1 MKKFIKEFKIAEP
14 VESVYFLKK
23 KELAR
28 TQAGKPYLKL
38 TVSDKSG
45 RIEAKMW
52 ENAEQ
57 ADETVA
63 TGEAVF
69 VRGSVETYR
78 GELQL
83 RVDEIRLAQEGEY
96 KFEDL
101 VRTVENADEIF
112 RKIKSILEKISDRHL
127 AALAKSFLDDA
138 GLMAKFKRSPGA
150 QNWHNAYIGG
160 LMEHTYEVMHI
171 CGEAC
176 VLYPEANKDIVIMG
190 AFAHD
195 IGKTAE
201 LDINT
206 FEYTVEGGLIGH
218 LTLGFEILSKKIAEI
233 DKFPKDLATALEHI
247 ILSHH
252 GEYEQQSPV
261 LPKTLEATIV
271 YHSDELVSQAN
282 AVKELIQSQ
291 SGANKTWSGFVTI
304 KNRKYLLKK

>member
-1 MKKFIKEFKIAEP
+1 MKKFIKEFKIGGP
-14 VESVYFLKK
+14 VESVFLLKK

-38 TVSDKSG
+38 TVSDKTG

-52 ENAEQ
+52 ENAGQ
-57 ADETVA
+57 ADEMVA

-96 KFEDL
+96 GFEDL
-101 VRTVENADEIF
+101 VRTVEDGDGIF
-112 RKIKSILEKISDRHL
+112 KKIRSMLEKIEEGHL
-127 AALAKSFLDDA
+127 AALAKRFLDDA
-138 GLMAKFKRSPGA
+138 VLMDKFKRSPGA

-160 LMEHTYEVMHI
+160 LIEHTYEVMHI
-171 CGEAC
+171 CGEVC
-176 VLYPEANKDIVIMG
+176 DLYPEANRDIVIMG

-195 IGKTAE
+195 IGKIVE
-201 LDINT
+201 LDVNT

-218 LTLGFEILSKKIAEI
+218 LSLGFGILSNKIAEI
-233 DKFPKDLATALEHI
+233 DKFPKDIATALEHI

-271 YHSDELVSQAN
+271 YHADELVSQAN

-291 SGANKTWSGFVTI
+291 SGGDKTWSGFVTI

>member
-1 MKKFIKEFKIAEP
+1 MKKFIKELKAGEP
-14 VESVYFLKK
+14 VESVFFLKK
-23 KELAR
+23 KELAK
-28 TQAGKPYLKL
+28 TQAGKPYLKM
-38 TVSDKSG
+38 TVSDRTG
-45 RIEAKMW
+45 RLEAKMW
-52 ENAEQ
+52 DNAGP
-57 ADETVA
+57 ADEMVA

-96 KFEDL
+96 KFEEL
-101 VRTVENADEIF
+101 VRTVENGDEIF
-112 RKIKSILEKISDRHL
+112 KKIKAALEKISDRHL
-127 AALAKSFLDDA
+127 TALAKKFLDDSE
-138 GLMAKFKRSPGA
+138 LMAKFKRSPGA

-171 CGEAC
+171 SGEVCGF
-176 VLYPEANKDIVIMG
+176 YPEANKDIVTMG

-195 IGKTAE
+195 IGKTVE

-206 FEYTVEGGLIGH
+206 FEYTIDGGLIGH
-218 LTLGFEILSKKIAEI
+218 LTLGFEILSNKIAEI

-271 YHSDELVSQAN
+271 YHADELVSQAN

-291 SGANKTWSGFVTI
+291 SGGDKTWSGFVTI